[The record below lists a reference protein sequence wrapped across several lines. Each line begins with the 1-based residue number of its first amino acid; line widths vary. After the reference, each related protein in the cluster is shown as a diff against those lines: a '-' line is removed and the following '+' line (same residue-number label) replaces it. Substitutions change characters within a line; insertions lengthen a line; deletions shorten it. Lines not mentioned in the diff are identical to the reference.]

1 MQPCLRP
8 VRTSVILTLSGFTR
22 FMGYARAARINYGDI
37 EEADAPV
44 LEDERWEL
52 RRLAADPDSDNSTD
66 ESDGDDEAENSGGG
80 GGENNGG
87 VRANDGG
94 IEENDGN

>member
-1 MQPCLRP
+1 
-8 VRTSVILTLSGFTR
+8 
-22 FMGYARAARINYGDI
+22 MGYARAARINYGDI

-66 ESDGDDEAENSGGG
+66 EPDGDDEAENSGGG